1 MENKSLRRELE
12 EFLFTVERIS
22 VLTKLLH
29 KGIISTS
36 RDFAVDWKE
45 LDYVFLEHEK
55 LVDEK
60 ILNKISDLRDLAE
73 KPI

>member
-29 KGIISTS
+29 EGIISTS
-36 RDFAVDWKE
+36 RGFAVDWKE

>member
-29 KGIISTS
+29 EGIISTS

-55 LVDEK
+55 LDEK

>member
-29 KGIISTS
+29 EGIISTS